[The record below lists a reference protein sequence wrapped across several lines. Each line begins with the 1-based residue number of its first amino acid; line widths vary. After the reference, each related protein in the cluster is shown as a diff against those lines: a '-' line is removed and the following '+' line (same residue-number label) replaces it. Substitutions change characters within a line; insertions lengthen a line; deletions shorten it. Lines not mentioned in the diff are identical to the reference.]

1 LHDPEQ
7 WLNNLLEAPA
17 RVGKEE
23 GRGGKEDTKE
33 ERRAMC
39 TQ

>member
-1 LHDPEQ
+1 
-7 WLNNLLEAPA
+7 LNNLLKALV

-23 GRGGKEDTKE
+23 GRGGKEDTKKE
-33 ERRAMC
+33 GRAMC